1 MIGLDDRLSIRE
13 QCGLLSLSRSGYY
26 FVPQQ
31 ETELNLRL
39 LRRIDEIHVAGPT
52 WGSRM
57 LVTVTSSLSEC
68 SRATRIPNLR

>member
-1 MIGLDDRLSIRE
+1 MIEPDEKLSIQD

-26 FVPQQ
+26 YVPEQ

-39 LRRIDEIHVAGPT
+39 LRRIDELHVAEPT

-57 LVTVTSSLSEC
+57 LRDKLPWRVMWSIESASS
-68 SRATRIPNLR
+68 A